1 MSKDDDGGGEGSPP
15 LRDSKKMTT
24 TIFWGDDEGS
34 VVMVWDG
41 MTQEEQVLAKT
52 VIREEMD
59 GVIWRMKPTQ
69 SKLGED
75 TVGNRTN
82 QVATVFLEEF
92 GTRLE
97 GVQPRGSKAQRR
109 SENGSGGGFTR
120 RKGWRSG
127 SPGQVLLQRQTASR
141 RCGNHVGETPQRT
154 SVQ

>member
-1 MSKDDDGGGEGSPP
+1 MWEDDDGGGEGSPP

-24 TIFWGDDEGS
+24 TIFWGDDEGP

-52 VIREEMD
+52 VIRNEKD
-59 GVIWRMKPTQ
+59 WVIWRMKPAQ

-75 TVGNRTN
+75 PNGNRTH
-82 QVATVFLEEF
+82 QEATSFLEEF

-109 SENGSGGGFTR
+109 SGNGSGGGFTR
-120 RKGWRSG
+120 RKGWYR
-127 SPGQVLLQRQTASR
+127 L
-141 RCGNHVGETPQRT
+141 NDIRT
-154 SVQ
+154 TT